1 MKSLSSLVAE
11 LRVVDTAMAR
21 IDRSSGTLLS
31 ELPATQVPSATN
43 LLHYLVLRRFDLRNA
58 QRVLAQHGLSSLG
71 RTESHVRDGLNAA
84 RRVLHLLAG
93 VEWTAPAP
101 DLLTFED
108 GEALLQGHTEAL
120 FGAGPGNRAVRI
132 MVTMP
137 TEAADDYALVRD
149 LVAAG
154 MDCMRVNCAHDGP
167 AEWARMIGHLRRA
180 AEETGRH
187 CSVSM
192 DLAGPKLRTASTQPG
207 PAVQKLK
214 PRRDPWGRV
223 SAPALVAVMPASTPS
238 HDLPGVDFVLLTDRP
253 LPTSAAAGSRIV
265 FVDARDRRR
274 AIRVVARRGDFVVGT
289 IERTAY
295 LVPDTELRFESPGG
309 WEIVRIAETPVNEQ
323 SLLLHVGDQLV
334 LTSRQEGGQPATTD
348 AHDRVIVPAQIGV
361 TLPEIFG
368 DVKPGERVWFD
379 DGRIGGVIRQVDS
392 GTAVVEITQA
402 RPGGDKLMAGKGI
415 NLPDSNLRLESL
427 TAKDIEDL
435 RFVVAHAD
443 LVGYSFVRRA
453 RDVQRLQE
461 QLRLLEGEHLGIILK
476 IETRLAFEELPRL
489 LLTAMRSGRF
499 GVMIARGD
507 LAIECGYE
515 RMAEIQEEIL
525 WIAEAAHAPVI
536 WATQVLESLAKTGVP
551 SRAEVTDAAM
561 SERAECVM
569 LNKGPFIREAVRT
582 LDDILARMQ
591 AHQAKK
597 RAMLRPLS
605 VAQSVLAEVLAAG
618 PQPGDHPGDAGR
630 G

>member
-1 MKSLSSLVAE
+1 MHATE
-11 LRVVDTAMAR
+11 GAR
-21 IDRSSGTLLS
+21 FAWWR
-31 ELPATQVPSATN
+31 
-43 LLHYLVLRRFDLRNA
+43 
-58 QRVLAQHGLSSLG
+58 
-71 RTESHVRDGLNAA
+71 
-84 RRVLHLLAG
+84 
-93 VEWTAPAP
+93 
-101 DLLTFED
+101 
-108 GEALLQGHTEAL
+108 
-120 FGAGPGNRAVRI
+120 GAG
-132 MVTMP
+132 
-137 TEAADDYALVRD
+137 
-149 LVAAG
+149 
-154 MDCMRVNCAHDGP
+154 
-167 AEWARMIGHLRRA
+167 LR
-180 AEETGRH
+180 GRH
-187 CSVSM
+187 
-192 DLAGPKLRTASTQPG
+192 DQ
-207 PAVQKLK
+207 
-214 PRRDPWGRV
+214 
-223 SAPALVAVMPASTPS
+223 
-238 HDLPGVDFVLLTDRP
+238 
-253 LPTSAAAGSRIV
+253 
-265 FVDARDRRR
+265 
-274 AIRVVARRGDFVVGT
+274 
-289 IERTAY
+289 RTAY

-309 WEIVRIAETPVNEQ
+309 GEIVRIAETPVNEQ

-334 LTSRQEGGQPATTD
+334 LTSQQEGGQPATTD

-361 TLPEIFG
+361 TLPEIFS

-453 RDVQRLQE
+453 TDVQRLQE

-536 WATQVLESLAKTGVP
+536 WRRRCSSRWPRPACP
-551 SRAEVTDAAM
+551 SARR
-561 SERAECVM
+561 S
-569 LNKGPFIREAVRT
+569 RT
-582 LDDILARMQ
+582 PPCPSAPIA
-591 AHQAKK
+591 
-597 RAMLRPLS
+597 
-605 VAQSVLAEVLAAG
+605 
-618 PQPGDHPGDAGR
+618 
-630 G
+630 